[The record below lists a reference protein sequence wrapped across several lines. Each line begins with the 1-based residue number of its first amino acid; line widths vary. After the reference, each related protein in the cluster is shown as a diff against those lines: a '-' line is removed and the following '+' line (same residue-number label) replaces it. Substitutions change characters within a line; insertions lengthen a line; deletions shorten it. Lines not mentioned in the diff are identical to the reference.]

1 MAIVLS
7 WQGDVPSAVI
17 VSEGQA
23 STPESTAETVEPVPG
38 ASTGPEVLRPGLKET
53 DVSPGLVGFLA
64 IFAVAV
70 AVTGLFLLLSRQI
83 RRVTH
88 SSGHETKVTAVFDGP
103 APTRGK
109 RTSPPSQSGDDTS
122 ATP

>member
-23 STPESTAETVEPVPG
+23 SAPESTAETVEPVPG

-64 IFAVAV
+64 IFCGGCGGDWVV
-70 AVTGLFLLLSRQI
+70 SVVVPSDPPGNSLFWS
-83 RRVTH
+83 
-88 SSGHETKVTAVFDGP
+88 
-103 APTRGK
+103 
-109 RTSPPSQSGDDTS
+109 
-122 ATP
+122 